1 MDQRLSGLPAPAIRW
16 SGWIRMI
23 PPQDAELA
31 GAMDE
36 VMDGVPIRI
45 EGAPC
50 PPGSRH
56 AIPESHDV
64 PLPDLPK

>member
-1 MDQRLSGLPAPAIRW
+1 
-16 SGWIRMI
+16 MI